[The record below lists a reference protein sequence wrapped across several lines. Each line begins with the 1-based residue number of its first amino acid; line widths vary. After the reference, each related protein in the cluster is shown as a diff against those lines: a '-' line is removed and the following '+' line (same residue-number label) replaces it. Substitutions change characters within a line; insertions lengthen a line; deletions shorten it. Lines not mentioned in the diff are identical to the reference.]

1 MKKDVKKGRRFGTIE
16 ATTVARGPGFIG
28 VQIVNGVCK
37 LTAYNAKKK
46 PVAAYFTRVVLRS
59 NVPSQKLPERTQ
71 LLPGGGLGAFT
82 SEKIVRPPHSFR
94 LSITL
99 FNGDADTAPAETLSL
114 DFSASRDCGRID
126 SSGWA
131 HDVHP
136 LSS

>member
-28 VQIVNGVCK
+28 VQIVNRVCK

-46 PVAAYFTRVVLRS
+46 PVAADFTRVVLRW

-71 LLPGGGLGAFT
+71 LLPDGGRGLFTPGKMRTHWIRFACRSRFQTGMPTVLRRKLYRSISALRATAGGLTALAGRTTFT
-82 SEKIVRPPHSFR
+82 
-94 LSITL
+94 
-99 FNGDADTAPAETLSL
+99 A
-114 DFSASRDCGRID
+114 
-126 SSGWA
+126 
-131 HDVHP
+131 